1 MAKAIIHET
10 EPHSEVR
17 VPPPVPDGTQYV
29 ESLGFI
35 DRLVGADRD
44 RRRAEIELADL
55 IMSEA
60 EWAASGGDPEPVE
73 IPEPVEG
80 GDDVGTRGG

>member
-1 MAKAIIHET
+1 MEKAIVNES
-10 EPHSEVR
+10 ESRPEVR

-55 IMSEA
+55 FMSEA
-60 EWAASGGDPEPVE
+60 EWEANGGDPEPVE